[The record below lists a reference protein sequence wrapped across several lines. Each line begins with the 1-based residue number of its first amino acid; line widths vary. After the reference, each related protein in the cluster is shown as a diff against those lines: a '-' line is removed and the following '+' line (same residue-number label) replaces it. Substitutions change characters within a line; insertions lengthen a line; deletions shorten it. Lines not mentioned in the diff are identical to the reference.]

1 MMVSLNEARRPVKLN
16 KQKAGKSKIIAGYE
30 QLGDA
35 GWCFWPNGARHSQLQ
50 PKQCGL
56 GPKR

>member
-16 KQKAGKSKIIAGYE
+16 KQKAGKRKIIAGYE